1 MPARRV
7 LVACSIL
14 LACVAVA
21 VAVAVAAATLAR
33 AQDRPPAPPATSA
46 TTKPTQDQLLAAFLK
61 YGRPGPEHKLLKQ
74 LVGKFDAEMTT
85 FVDGQPAGK
94 SAASSTNAM
103 IHKGRYLHGDFTGSV
118 MGRPFSGSSLWAF
131 DRAKGKYLSLWID
144 DMSTAVMIAE
154 GDADAAGKVIT
165 FTGTER
171 DPITGQDK
179 KIKSVLTILD
189 DDRHTWEA
197 FETIDRQE
205 RKVLSIAYTRAK

>member
-7 LVACSIL
+7 LVACSLL
-14 LACVAVA
+14 LAC

-46 TTKPTQDQLLAAFLK
+46 TSKPTQDQLLAAFLK
-61 YGRPGPEHKLLKQ
+61 YGRPGPEHKVLKQ

-85 FVDGQPAGK
+85 FVDGQPAAK

-118 MGRPFSGSSLWAF
+118 MDRPFSGSSLWAF

-154 GDADAAGKVIT
+154 GDADPAGKVIT
-165 FTGTER
+165 FSGTER
-171 DPITGQDK
+171 DPVTGHDK
-179 KIKSVLTILD
+179 KIKSVLTIID

-197 FETIDRQE
+197 FETIDGRE
-205 RKVLSIAYTRAK
+205 RKMVSIAYTRAK